1 MTLGTYLMML
11 RNEKGLS
18 QRELAERSGVSNAE
32 LSRIEAGKRQKP
44 SPVILRAVANA
55 LSADYTDLMKIAGY
69 IEETHE
75 EDQFYELVFKDEETG
90 EVVDVVRGVKE
101 MFRKDAMWANVAYR
115 VSHELSDDDRRVLT
129 EMTLT
134 YLKSKQ
140 KGKRNK
146 GAT

>member
-18 QRELAERSGVSNAE
+18 QRELAERSGVSNTE

-101 MFRKDAMWANVAYR
+101 MFRKDAVWANVAYR

-140 KGKRNK
+140 KGKRKK